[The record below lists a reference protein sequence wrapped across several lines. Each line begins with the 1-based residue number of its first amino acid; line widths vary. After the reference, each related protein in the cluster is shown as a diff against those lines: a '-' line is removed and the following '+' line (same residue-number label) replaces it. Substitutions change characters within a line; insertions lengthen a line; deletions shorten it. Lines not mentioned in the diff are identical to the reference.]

1 MLPELDR
8 AAEEVI
14 SAIQREVPEYAR
26 PHDDSYTST
35 VRRAVRHAL
44 HQFAQ
49 QIADPATPR
58 EGTVQLF
65 GDIGRIEA
73 AEGRSLEPLQTAL
86 RLGARVS
93 WRRLYQAA
101 GQSSLDT
108 DVLARIGEA
117 IFLYLDELAAA
128 CAEGFARAS
137 AEVGGEMER
146 RLRRLL
152 DLLIADP
159 PVSRQAIADRA
170 RAAGWPLP
178 RQVAAV
184 ALADRSQ
191 DRAGMLPGV
200 RHGSAYPA
208 GTPAAGNGGL
218 RGAGPGALSG
228 PLPGPLPEPFPGPL
242 PGPLP
247 GMLPALPPEVLIDM
261 TRPDPCALIPDPDGP
276 GRADLIERGLRGW
289 TGALGPAVPL
299 ARASSSLRWARQAL
313 ALTRRGIITPGPSVT
328 RCDEHLSTL
337 LIFSDED
344 LTAGLARTRLAPL
357 GRLRPAQQDTLAETL
372 LAWLQ
377 NAGNA
382 RETARHLHVHPTDG
396 AVPGPPAAR
405 ALRRD
410 AARTRCAIRS
420 GDRVAGPPAARR
432 CDRAAGPEPARRP
445 GGRRRRTVSVDRSA
459 AVRPA

>member
-58 EGTVQLF
+58 EGTAQLF

-146 RLRRLL
+146 RRRRLL

-178 RQVAAV
+178 RKVAAV

-191 DRAGMLPGV
+191 DRGGMLPGA
-200 RHGSAYPA
+200 RHGLAY
-208 GTPAAGNGGL
+208 GAGNGSL
-218 RGAGPGALSG
+218 PGARHSSL
-228 PLPGPLPEPFPGPL
+228 PGPL

-261 TRPDPCALIPDPDGP
+261 TRPDPCALVPDPDGP

-289 TGALGPAVPL
+289 AGALGPAVPL

-313 ALTRRGIITPGPSVT
+313 ALTRRGIISPGPGVT

-344 LTAGLARTRLAPL
+344 LTAGLAGTRLAPL
-357 GRLRPAQQDTLAETL
+357 GGLRPAQQDTLAETL

-382 RETARHLHVHPTDG
+382 RETARHLHVHPQTVRYRVRQLHGLFGEVLLEPD
-396 AVPGPPAAR
+396 VR
-405 ALRRD
+405 FDLEIALR
-410 AARTRCAIRS
+410 
-420 GDRVAGPPAARR
+420 ARR
-432 CDRAAGPEPARRP
+432 LLGGATARPVRNLPAG
-445 GGRRRRTVSVDRSA
+445 
-459 AVRPA
+459 

>member
-58 EGTVQLF
+58 EGTAQLF

-101 GQSSLDT
+101 GENSLDT

-146 RLRRLL
+146 RRRRLL

-178 RQVAAV
+178 RKVAAV

-191 DRAGMLPGV
+191 DRGGMLPG
-200 RHGSAYPA
+200 
-208 GTPAAGNGGL
+208 TL
-218 RGAGPGALSG
+218 PGALHGS
-228 PLPGPLPEPFPGPL
+228 LPGPLPE
-242 PGPLP
+242 
-247 GMLPALPPEVLIDM
+247 MLPALPPEVLIDM
-261 TRPDPCALIPDPDGP
+261 TRPDPCALVPDPDGP

-313 ALTRRGIITPGPSVT
+313 ALTRRGIISPGPGVT

-344 LTAGLARTRLAPL
+344 LTAGLARTRLGPL
-357 GRLRPAQQDTLAETL
+357 GGLRPAQQDTLAETL

-382 RETARHLHVHPTDG
+382 RETARHLHVHPQTVRYRVRQLHGLFGEVLLEPD
-396 AVPGPPAAR
+396 VR
-405 ALRRD
+405 FDLEIALRARRLLGGVTARPVRD
-410 AARTRCAIRS
+410 LPAGQAA
-420 GDRVAGPPAARR
+420 VAG
-432 CDRAAGPEPARRP
+432 AG
-445 GGRRRRTVSVDRSA
+445 GGAGGGAGQS
-459 AVRPA
+459 P

>member
-58 EGTVQLF
+58 EGTAQLF

-137 AEVGGEMER
+137 ATRWHG
-146 RLRRLL
+146 
-152 DLLIADP
+152 A
-159 PVSRQAIADRA
+159 
-170 RAAGWPLP
+170 AAGWTRPS
-178 RQVAAV
+178 RARGSGF
-184 ALADRSQ
+184 RSCW
-191 DRAGMLPGV
+191 
-200 RHGSAYPA
+200 S
-208 GTPAAGNGGL
+208 
-218 RGAGPGALSG
+218 
-228 PLPGPLPEPFPGPL
+228 
-242 PGPLP
+242 
-247 GMLPALPPEVLIDM
+247 LPASME
-261 TRPDPCALIPDPDGP
+261 
-276 GRADLIERGLRGW
+276 
-289 TGALGPAVPL
+289 
-299 ARASSSLRWARQAL
+299 ASSRSALRQSEDCGLSLCFRAHDPNRVLPQ
-313 ALTRRGIITPGPSVT
+313 
-328 RCDEHLSTL
+328 
-337 LIFSDED
+337 F
-344 LTAGLARTRLAPL
+344 APL
-357 GRLRPAQQDTLAETL
+357 
-372 LAWLQ
+372 
-377 NAGNA
+377 
-382 RETARHLHVHPTDG
+382 
-396 AVPGPPAAR
+396 
-405 ALRRD
+405 
-410 AARTRCAIRS
+410 S
-420 GDRVAGPPAARR
+420 
-432 CDRAAGPEPARRP
+432 
-445 GGRRRRTVSVDRSA
+445 
-459 AVRPA
+459 

>member
-8 AAEEVI
+8 AVEEVI

-44 HQFAQ
+44 YQFAQ

-58 EGTVQLF
+58 EGTAQLF

-101 GQSSLDT
+101 GQTSLDT

-128 CAEGFARAS
+128 CAEGFAQAS

-146 RLRRLL
+146 RRRRLL

-178 RQVAAV
+178 RKVAAL
-184 ALADRSQ
+184 ALADPSQ

-200 RHGSAYPA
+200 R
-208 GTPAAGNGGL
+208 
-218 RGAGPGALSG
+218 
-228 PLPGPLPEPFPGPL
+228 PGPLL
-242 PGPLP
+242 
-247 GMLPALPPEVLIDM
+247 GMLPALPPEVLIDV
-261 TRPDPCALIPDPDGP
+261 TRPDPCALVPDPDGP

-313 ALTRRGIITPGPSVT
+313 ALARRGIISPGPGVT

-337 LIFSDED
+337 LIFADED
-344 LTAGLARTRLAPL
+344 LTTGLAGARLAPL
-357 GRLRPAQQDTLAETL
+357 GELRPAQQDTLAETL

-382 RETARHLHVHPTDG
+382 RETARHLHVHPQTVRYRVRQLHVLFGEVLLDPD
-396 AVPGPPAAR
+396 VR
-405 ALRRD
+405 FDLEIALRARRLLGG
-410 AARTRCAIRS
+410 AAPRPVRNLPS
-420 GDRVAGPPAARR
+420 GRAAVAVAGQSP
-432 CDRAAGPEPARRP
+432 
-445 GGRRRRTVSVDRSA
+445 
-459 AVRPA
+459 